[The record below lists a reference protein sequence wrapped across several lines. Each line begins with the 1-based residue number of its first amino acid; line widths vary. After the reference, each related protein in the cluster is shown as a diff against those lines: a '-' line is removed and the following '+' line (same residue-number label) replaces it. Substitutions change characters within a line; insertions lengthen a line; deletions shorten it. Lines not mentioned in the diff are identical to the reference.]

1 MQERIWTVSN
11 LISLT
16 RVVLVVPAAYWLT
29 MDDTSSR
36 LWALVFLVAA
46 ILSDFLDGYFARRL
60 HQVSEL
66 GKIIDPLA
74 DKVAVAIIAFVLVT
88 TESIPLWY
96 VLVVVLRDLLIV
108 AGSFMVRKKKHII
121 LQSNWPGK
129 IAVTV
134 IALYLWFSALGME
147 VLEPL
152 RQVLLW
158 VSVVFMVV
166 SLVVYSRRLVV
177 GRVLESQGQHGTV

>member
-11 LISLT
+11 LISIA

-29 MDDTSSR
+29 TDDAYHR
-36 LWALVFLVAA
+36 LWALVLLSVA
-46 ILSDFLDGYFARRL
+46 ILSDLLDGYFARRL

-74 DKVAVAIIAFVLVT
+74 DKVAVAIVAFVLVMT
-88 TESIPLWY
+88 DRIPLWY

-108 AGSFMVRKKKHII
+108 AGSLVVRKKKHIV

-129 IAVTV
+129 IAVSA
-134 IALYLWFSALGME
+134 IALYLWFTVLGVE
-147 VLEPL
+147 TLEPL
-152 RQVLLW
+152 RSFLLW
-158 VSVVFMVV
+158 TSVVLMVV
-166 SLVVYSRRLVV
+166 SLAVYSRRLFI
-177 GRVLESQGQHGTV
+177 GRFLDSQGQHGTV